1 MPARPQTNRPTM
13 STDPPASFG
22 EPSRRKAEE
31 FLALIHRQKQ
41 GKLKIYL
48 GACAGVGK
56 TYQMLTEGNRLKK
69 RGVDVVIGYV
79 EPHARPETTTQI
91 GELEIVPPLV
101 SRYRG
106 VELSEMDTAAV
117 IARAPTVALVDELA
131 HTNAP
136 GGKTKKRFEDVE
148 DLLGAGINVI
158 STLNIQHLESLYN
171 VVEGATGVRVKERI
185 PDEFL
190 TRADQIVNIDL
201 PAEDLIER
209 LQAGKIYPPDR
220 VAQALSNFFTPQN
233 LTRLREM
240 ALSESANF
248 LDRRQRAEEQEDEHR
263 PGGVGQ
269 VAVALSSGGPDPGAI
284 LRKAARL
291 AAQLNAPW
299 YAVYVRTPGE
309 APQVITA
316 ELQRAIGEALEA
328 AQRLGGMVIVLKRND
343 VAGALID
350 FAHEYGITHFVVGR
364 PGRRSVWRRWKLSL
378 QEKLLQELQNV
389 DLVVV

>member
-1 MPARPQTNRPTM
+1 MTSSAYPAGGATADLP
-13 STDPPASFG
+13 
-22 EPSRRKAEE
+22 RRKAED
-31 FLALIHRQKQ
+31 FLALINQQKL

-56 TYQMLTEGNRLKK
+56 TYQMLVEGNRLRK

-79 EPHARPETTTQI
+79 EPHARAETTAQI
-91 GELEIVPPLV
+91 GELEIVPPMV
-101 SRYRG
+101 TRYRE
-106 VELSEMDTAAV
+106 VELREMDTAAV
-117 IARAPTVALVDELA
+117 IARAPTIALVDELA

-148 DLLGAGINVI
+148 DLLAAGINVI

-171 VVEGATGVRVKERI
+171 VVESATGVRVKERI

-209 LQAGKIYPPDR
+209 LQSGKIYSQDR
-220 VAQALSNFFTPQN
+220 VASALANFFTPGN
-233 LTRLREM
+233 LTRLREL

-248 LDRRQRAEEQEDEHR
+248 LDRRQRAEESPGTEH
-263 PGGVGQ
+263 PSGGVGQ

-284 LRKAARL
+284 LRKTARL
-291 AAQLNAPW
+291 ASQLNAPW
-299 YAVYVRTPGE
+299 YAVYVRTPSE
-309 APQVITA
+309 DPRMVTA
-316 ELQRAIGEALEA
+316 EVQRAIGETLEA
-328 AQRLGGMVIVLKRND
+328 AQRMGGMVIVLKREV
-343 VAGALID
+343 VAAALID
-350 FAHEYGITHFVVGR
+350 FAREYGVTHFVVGR
-364 PGRRSVWRRWKLSL
+364 PRERRLWQRWQPSL
-378 QEKLLQELQNV
+378 HERLLRELKNV

>member
-1 MPARPQTNRPTM
+1 MNI
-13 STDPPASFG
+13 DPPTSFG

-31 FLALIHRQKQ
+31 FLALIHQQKQ

-69 RGVDVVIGYV
+69 RGVDVIIGYV
-79 EPHARPETTTQI
+79 EPHARPETTAQI
-91 GELEIVPPLV
+91 GELESVPPLV
-101 SRYRG
+101 SQYRG
-106 VELSEMDTAAV
+106 VELREMDTAAV

-136 GGKTKKRFEDVE
+136 GAKTKKRFEDVE
-148 DLLGAGINVI
+148 DLLAAGINVI

-209 LQAGKIYPPDR
+209 LQAGKIYPQDR
-220 VAQALSNFFTPQN
+220 IAQALSNFFTAPN

-248 LDRRQRAEEQEDEHR
+248 LDRRQRAEERDDDEHR

-269 VAVALSSGGPDPGAI
+269 VAVALSSGGPDPGAV

-316 ELQRAIGEALEA
+316 ELQRALGETLEA
-328 AQRLGGMVIVLKRND
+328 AQRMGGMVIVLKRED
-343 VAGALID
+343 VAAALID
-350 FAHEYGITHFVVGR
+350 FAREYGVTHFVVGR
-364 PGRRSVWRRWKLSL
+364 PGKRPAWRRWKLSL

>member
-1 MPARPQTNRPTM
+1 MSDPSTNL
-13 STDPPASFG
+13 G
-22 EPSRRKAEE
+22 EPARRKAED
-31 FLALIHRQKQ
+31 FLALIHQQKQ

-56 TYQMLTEGNRLKK
+56 TYQMLAEGNRLKR

-79 EPHARPETTTQI
+79 EPHARPETTAQI
-91 GELEIVPPLV
+91 GDLEIVPPAV
-101 SRYRG
+101 AQYKG
-106 VELSEMDTAAV
+106 VELREMDTAAV

-136 GGKTKKRFEDVE
+136 GGKTRKRFEDVE

-209 LQAGKIYPPDR
+209 LQAGKIYPPER
-220 VAQALSNFFTPQN
+220 VVSALTNFFTPQN

-248 LDRRQRAEEQEDEHR
+248 LDRRQRAEESAGQEHP

-284 LRKAARL
+284 LRKTARL

-309 APQVITA
+309 APQVISA
-316 ELQRAIGEALEA
+316 EAQRAIGETLEA
-328 AQRLGGMVIVLKRND
+328 AQRLGGLVIVLKREG
-343 VAGALID
+343 VAEALVD
-350 FAHEYGITHFVVGR
+350 FAREYGVTHFVVGR
-364 PGRRSVWRRWKLSL
+364 PGDRPFWRRLRPSL
-378 QEKLLQELQNV
+378 HERLLRELQHV

>member
-1 MPARPQTNRPTM
+1 MPFDLSSLP
-13 STDPPASFG
+13 DEPP
-22 EPSRRKAEE
+22 RRKAED
-31 FLALIHRQKQ
+31 FLTLINRQKQ

-79 EPHARPETTTQI
+79 EAHARPETTAQI
-91 GELEIVPPLV
+91 GDLEAVPAV
-101 SRYRG
+101 VTQYKG
-106 VELSEMDTAAV
+106 VELREMDTAAV
-117 IARAPTVALVDELA
+117 LARAPTVALVDELA

-148 DLLGAGINVI
+148 DLLDAGISVI

-171 VVEGATGVRVKERI
+171 LVEGATGVRVKERI

-209 LQAGKIYPPDR
+209 LQAGKIYPQDR
-220 VAQALSNFFTPQN
+220 IAPALSNFFTPQN

-248 LDRRQRAEEQEDEHR
+248 LDRRQRAEELQEHK

-284 LRKAARL
+284 LRKTARL

-309 APQVITA
+309 APRVITA
-316 ELQRAIGEALEA
+316 EAQRALGETLET
-328 AQRLGGMVIVLKRND
+328 AQRMGGLVIVLKRED
-343 VAGALID
+343 VAAALID
-350 FAHEYGITHFVVGR
+350 FAREYGVTHFVVGR
-364 PGRRSVWRRWKLSL
+364 SGERRFWQRLQPSL
-378 QEKLLQELQNV
+378 HERLLRELQHV

>member
-1 MPARPQTNRPTM
+1 MTTE
-13 STDPPASFG
+13 PASHQP
-22 EPSRRKAEE
+22 EPPRRKAED
-31 FLALIHRQKQ
+31 FLALINQQKQ

-56 TYQMLTEGNRLKK
+56 TYQMLVEGNRLKR
-69 RGVDVVIGYV
+69 RGVDVIIGYV
-79 EPHARPETTTQI
+79 EPHARPETTAQI
-91 GELEIVPPLV
+91 GDLEIVPATITQ
-101 SRYRG
+101 YKG
-106 VELSEMDTAAV
+106 VELREMNTAAV

-136 GGKTKKRFEDVE
+136 GSKTKKRFEDVE
-148 DLLGAGINVI
+148 DLLAAGINVI

-190 TRADQIVNIDL
+190 THADQIVNIDL

-209 LQAGKIYPPDR
+209 LQAGKIYAPDR
-220 VAQALSNFFTPQN
+220 VAQAQAHFFTPQN

-248 LDRRQRAEEQEDEHR
+248 LDRRQRADESPDQEHR

-316 ELQRAIGEALEA
+316 EAQRAVGETLET
-328 AQRLGGMVIVLKRND
+328 AQRMGGVVIVLKRERI
-343 VAGALID
+343 APALVD
-350 FAHEYGITHFVVGR
+350 FVREYGITHLVVGR
-364 PGRRSVWRRWKLSL
+364 PAERKIWQLGRAT
-378 QEKLLQELQNV
+378 LLEVLLRQLKNV
-389 DLVVV
+389 DVVVV

>member
-1 MPARPQTNRPTM
+1 M
-13 STDPPASFG
+13 SAEAPSG
-22 EPSRRKAEE
+22 QLEPSRRKAEE
-31 FLALIHRQKQ
+31 FLALIHQQKQ

-56 TYQMLTEGNRLKK
+56 TFQMLVEGNRLKK
-69 RGVDVVIGYV
+69 RGVDVVVGYV
-79 EPHARPETTTQI
+79 EPHARPETTAQV

-101 SRYRG
+101 SQYRG
-106 VELSEMDTAAV
+106 VELREMDTAAV
-117 IARAPTVALVDELA
+117 LARAPTVALVDELA

-136 GGKTKKRFEDVE
+136 GSKTKKRYEDVE
-148 DLLGAGINVI
+148 DLLAAGISVI

-209 LQAGKIYPPDR
+209 LQAGKIYPQER
-220 VAQALSNFFTPQN
+220 VAQALSNFFTAPN

-248 LDRRQRAEEQEDEHR
+248 LDRRQRAEESTADEHR

-284 LRKAARL
+284 LRKTARL

-316 ELQRAIGEALEA
+316 EAQRAIGETLEA
-328 AQRLGGMVIVLKRND
+328 AQRMGGMVIVLKREG
-343 VAGALID
+343 VAEALVD
-350 FAHEYGITHFVVGR
+350 FAREYGITHFVVGR
-364 PGRRSVWRRWKLSL
+364 PGERGFWGRWRRSLHDR
-378 QEKLLQELQNV
+378 LLNELANV

>member
-1 MPARPQTNRPTM
+1 MISDPATN
-13 STDPPASFG
+13 FG
-22 EPSRRKAEE
+22 EPSRRKAED
-31 FLALIHRQKQ
+31 FLALIHQQKQ

-56 TYQMLTEGNRLKK
+56 TFQMLTEGNRLKK

-79 EPHARPETTTQI
+79 EPHARPETTAQV
-91 GELEIVPPLV
+91 GELEIVPPVLTQ
-101 SRYRG
+101 YRG
-106 VELSEMDTAAV
+106 VELREMDTAAV

-136 GGKTKKRFEDVE
+136 SSKTKKRYEDVE
-148 DLLGAGINVI
+148 DLLAAGINVI

-209 LQAGKIYPPDR
+209 LQAGKIYAQER
-220 VAQALSNFFTPQN
+220 VAQALTNFFTPQN
-233 LTRLREM
+233 LTRLREL

-248 LDRRQRAEEQEDEHR
+248 LDRRQRAEESAGQEHV

-284 LRKAARL
+284 LRKTARL
-291 AAQLNAPW
+291 ASQLNAPW

-309 APQVITA
+309 APRVITA
-316 ELQRAIGEALEA
+316 EAQRAIGETLET
-328 AQRLGGMVIVLKRND
+328 AQRMGGMVIVLKREE
-343 VAGALID
+343 VAAALID
-350 FAHEYGITHFVVGR
+350 FAREYGVTHFVVGR
-364 PGRRSVWRRWKLSL
+364 PGERGLWRRLRPSL
-378 QEKLLQELQNV
+378 HDKLLQELLNV
-389 DLVVV
+389 DLIVV

>member
-1 MPARPQTNRPTM
+1 MITE
-13 STDPPASFG
+13 PASNQP
-22 EPSRRKAEE
+22 EPPRRKAED
-31 FLALIHRQKQ
+31 FLALINQQKQ

-56 TYQMLTEGNRLKK
+56 TYQMLVEGNRLKR

-79 EPHARPETTTQI
+79 EPHSRPETTAQI
-91 GELEIVPPLV
+91 GSLEAVPPV
-101 SRYRG
+101 ITQYKG

-136 GGKTKKRFEDVE
+136 GSKTKKRFEDVE
-148 DLLGAGINVI
+148 DLLAAGINVI
-158 STLNIQHLESLYN
+158 STLNIQHIESLYN
-171 VVEGATGVRVKERI
+171 VVESATGVRVKERI

-190 TRADQIVNIDL
+190 ARADQIVNIDL

-209 LQAGKIYPPDR
+209 LQAGKIYPLDR
-220 VAQALSNFFTPQN
+220 VAQAQENFFTPQN

-248 LDRRQRAEEQEDEHR
+248 LDRRQRADETTIGQGHG

-269 VAVALSSGGPDPGAI
+269 VAVALSSGGPNPGAI

-291 AAQLNAPW
+291 ASQLNAPW

-309 APQVITA
+309 APRLITA
-316 ELQRAIGEALEA
+316 EAQRVIGETLES
-328 AQRLGGMVIVLKRND
+328 AQRMGGVVIVLKREQ
-343 VAGALID
+343 VAEALVD
-350 FAHEYGITHFVVGR
+350 FAREYGITHLVVGR
-364 PGRRSVWRRWKLSL
+364 PADRTVWQRW
-378 QEKLLQELQNV
+378 QPTLLEILLRELKNV
-389 DLVVV
+389 DVVVV

>member
-1 MPARPQTNRPTM
+1 VPLI
-13 STDPPASFG
+13 TDPPANAP
-22 EPSRRKAEE
+22 EPPRRKAED
-31 FLALIHRQKQ
+31 FLALINQQKQ

-56 TYQMLTEGNRLKK
+56 TYQMLVEGNRLKR

-79 EPHARPETTTQI
+79 EPHARPETTAQI
-91 GELEIVPPLV
+91 GELEIVPPV
-101 SRYRG
+101 VTEYKG
-106 VELSEMDTAAV
+106 VELREMNTAAV

-136 GGKTKKRFEDVE
+136 GSKTRKRFEDVE
-148 DLLGAGINVI
+148 DLLAAGISVI

-190 TRADQIVNIDL
+190 TKADQIVNIDL

-209 LQAGKIYPPDR
+209 LQAGKIYALDR
-220 VAQALSNFFTPQN
+220 VAQAEAHFFTPQN

-248 LDRRQRAEEQEDEHR
+248 LDRRQRADETSGQGHG

-291 AAQLNAPW
+291 ASQLNAPW

-309 APQVITA
+309 APRVITA
-316 ELQRAIGEALEA
+316 E
-328 AQRLGGMVIVLKRND
+328 AQRVIGDTLESAQRMGGVVIVLKRD
-343 VAGALID
+343 QVAAALVD
-350 FAHEYGITHFVVGR
+350 FVREYGITHLVVGR
-364 PGRRSVWRRWKLSL
+364 PVYRRVWQRW
-378 QEKLLQELQNV
+378 QPTLLEVLLRELQRV
-389 DLVVV
+389 DVVVV

>member
-1 MPARPQTNRPTM
+1 MTSDPATN
-13 STDPPASFG
+13 FG
-22 EPSRRKAEE
+22 EPSRRKAED
-31 FLALIHRQKQ
+31 FLALIHQQKQ

-56 TYQMLTEGNRLKK
+56 TFQMLVEGNRLKK

-79 EPHARPETTTQI
+79 EPHARPETTAQI

-101 SRYRG
+101 SQYRG
-106 VELSEMDTAAV
+106 VELREMDTAAV

-136 GGKTKKRFEDVE
+136 GNKTKKRFEDVE
-148 DLLGAGINVI
+148 DLLAAGISVI

-190 TRADQIVNIDL
+190 MRADQIVNIDL

-209 LQAGKIYPPDR
+209 LQAGKIYSQDR
-220 VAQALSNFFTPQN
+220 VAQALTNFFTPQN

-248 LDRRQRAEEQEDEHR
+248 LDRRQRAEESSDDEHR

-284 LRKAARL
+284 LRKTARL

-309 APQVITA
+309 APQVISA
-316 ELQRAIGEALEA
+316 ELQRSIGETLEA
-328 AQRLGGMVIVLKRND
+328 AQRMGGMVIVLKRED
-343 VAGALID
+343 VAPALVD
-350 FAHEYGITHFVVGR
+350 FAREYGVTHFVVGR
-364 PGRRSVWRRWKLSL
+364 PGERPFWRRLRPSL
-378 QEKLLQELQNV
+378 HEKLLQQLENV

>member
-1 MPARPQTNRPTM
+1 M
-13 STDPPASFG
+13 STDQATSPG
-22 EPSRRKAEE
+22 EPARRKAED
-31 FLALIHRQKQ
+31 FLALIYQQKQ

-56 TYQMLTEGNRLKK
+56 TFQMLVEGNRLKK

-79 EPHARPETTTQI
+79 EPHARPETTAQI

-101 SRYRG
+101 SQYRG
-106 VELSEMDTAAV
+106 VELREMDAAAI

-136 GGKTKKRFEDVE
+136 GSKTKKRYEDVE

-171 VVEGATGVRVKERI
+171 LVEGATGVRVKERI

-209 LQAGKIYPPDR
+209 LQAGKIYAPDR
-220 VAQALSNFFTPQN
+220 VAQALTNFFTPQN

-248 LDRRQRAEEQEDEHR
+248 LDRRQRAEESSGQEHV

-284 LRKAARL
+284 LRKTARL
-291 AAQLNAPW
+291 ASQLNAPW

-309 APQVITA
+309 APRVITA
-316 ELQRAIGEALEA
+316 EAQRAIGEALET
-328 AQRLGGMVIVLKRND
+328 AQRMGGMVIVLKRER
-343 VAGALID
+343 VAEALID
-350 FAHEYGITHFVVGR
+350 FAREYGVTHFVVGR
-364 PGRRSVWRRWKLSL
+364 PGERPFWKRWRYSL
-378 QEKLLQELQNV
+378 HEQLLRALKSV

>member
-1 MPARPQTNRPTM
+1 MNI
-13 STDPPASFG
+13 DPPTSFG

-31 FLALIHRQKQ
+31 FLALIHQQKQ

-79 EPHARPETTTQI
+79 EPHARPETTAQI

-101 SRYRG
+101 SQYRG
-106 VELSEMDTAAV
+106 VELREMDTAAV

-136 GGKTKKRFEDVE
+136 GAKTKKRFEDVE

-209 LQAGKIYPPDR
+209 LQSGKIYPQDR
-220 VAQALSNFFTPQN
+220 IAQALSNFFTPQN

-248 LDRRQRAEEQEDEHR
+248 LDRRQRAEESSDGDEHR

-284 LRKAARL
+284 LRKTARL

-316 ELQRAIGEALEA
+316 ELQRAIGETLEA
-328 AQRLGGMVIVLKRND
+328 AQRMGGMVIVLKRED

-350 FAHEYGITHFVVGR
+350 FAREYGVTHFVVGR
-364 PGRRSVWRRWKLSL
+364 PGKRSAWRRWKISL

>member
-1 MPARPQTNRPTM
+1 MI
-13 STDPPASFG
+13 TDPPTNAG
-22 EPSRRKAEE
+22 EPSRRKAED
-31 FLALIHRQKQ
+31 FLALIHQQKQ

-56 TYQMLTEGNRLKK
+56 TFQMLTEGNRLKK

-79 EPHARPETTTQI
+79 EPHARPETSAQI
-91 GELEIVPPLV
+91 GELEIVPQIV
-101 SRYRG
+101 TQYRG
-106 VELSEMDTAAV
+106 VELREMDTAAV

-136 GGKTKKRFEDVE
+136 GSKTRKRYEDVE
-148 DLLGAGINVI
+148 DLLAAGISVI

-171 VVEGATGVRVKERI
+171 VIEGATGVRVKERI

-209 LQAGKIYPPDR
+209 LQAGKIYPQDR
-220 VAQALSNFFTPQN
+220 IAQALSNFFTPTN

-248 LDRRQRAEEQEDEHR
+248 LDRRQRAEAATDQEHI
-263 PGGVGQ
+263 PGGVGL
-269 VAVALSSGGPDPGAI
+269 VAVAVSSGGPDPGAI

-291 AAQLNAPW
+291 ASQLNAPW

-309 APQVITA
+309 APQAISA
-316 ELQRAIGEALEA
+316 AAQRAIGDTLET
-328 AQRLGGMVIVLKRND
+328 AQRMGGVVIVLKRES
-343 VAGALID
+343 VAAALVD
-350 FAHEYGITHFVVGR
+350 FAREYGVTHFVVGR
-364 PGRRSVWRRWKLSL
+364 PGGHGFWRRLRPSL
-378 QEKLLQELQNV
+378 HEKLLRELKNV

>member
-1 MPARPQTNRPTM
+1 MITEPVSSP
-13 STDPPASFG
+13 SEPP
-22 EPSRRKAEE
+22 RRKAEE
-31 FLALIHRQKQ
+31 FLALINQQKQ

-56 TYQMLTEGNRLKK
+56 TYQMLVEGNRLKK

-79 EPHARPETTTQI
+79 EPHARPETTAQI
-91 GELEIVPPLV
+91 GVLEIIPPAITQ
-101 SRYRG
+101 YKG
-106 VELSEMDTAAV
+106 VELCEMNTAAV

-136 GGKTKKRFEDVE
+136 GSKTKKRFEDVE
-148 DLLGAGINVI
+148 DLLAAGINVI

-190 TRADQIVNIDL
+190 ARADQIVNIDL

-220 VAQALSNFFTPQN
+220 VEQAQANFFTPLN

-248 LDRRQRAEEQEDEHR
+248 LDRRQRAEEIFGEGHG

-291 AAQLNAPW
+291 ASQLNAPW
-299 YAVYVRTPGE
+299 YAVYVRTPVE

-316 ELQRAIGEALEA
+316 EAQRVIGETLET
-328 AQRLGGMVIVLKRND
+328 AQRMGGVVIVLKREE
-343 VAGALID
+343 VAAALVD
-350 FAHEYGITHFVVGR
+350 FVREYGITHLVLGR
-364 PGRRSVWRRWKLSL
+364 PAFPRIWQRWRAT
-378 QEKLLQELQNV
+378 LLEVLLRELQNV
-389 DLVVV
+389 DVVVV

>member
-1 MPARPQTNRPTM
+1 MANDTPT
-13 STDPPASFG
+13 DFG
-22 EPSRRKAEE
+22 EPSRRKAED
-31 FLALIHRQKQ
+31 FLALIHQQKQ

-56 TYQMLTEGNRLKK
+56 TFQMLTEGNRLKK

-79 EPHARPETTTQI
+79 EPHARPETTAQI
-91 GELEIVPPLV
+91 GELEIVPPIV
-101 SRYRG
+101 TQYRG
-106 VELSEMDTAAV
+106 VELREMDTAAV
-117 IARAPTVALVDELA
+117 IERAPTVALVDELA

-136 GGKTKKRFEDVE
+136 GAKTKKRFEDVE
-148 DLLGAGINVI
+148 DLLSAGINVI

-171 VVEGATGVRVKERI
+171 LVEGATGVRVKERI

-209 LQAGKIYPPDR
+209 LQAGKIYAPDR
-220 VAQALSNFFTPQN
+220 VAQALTNFFTPQN

-248 LDRRQRAEEQEDEHR
+248 LDRRQRAEETSEQEHT

-284 LRKAARL
+284 LRKTARL
-291 AAQLNAPW
+291 ASQLNAPW

-316 ELQRAIGEALEA
+316 EAQRAISETLET
-328 AQRLGGMVIVLKRND
+328 AQRMGGMVIVLKREE

-350 FAHEYGITHFVVGR
+350 FAREYGVTHFVVGR
-364 PGRRSVWRRWKLSL
+364 PGERPLWRRLRPSL
-378 QEKLLQELQNV
+378 HEKLLQELKSV

>member
-1 MPARPQTNRPTM
+1 M
-13 STDPPASFG
+13 SHSLSNSGDIP
-22 EPSRRKAEE
+22 RRKSED
-31 FLALIHRQKQ
+31 FLALINNQKQ

-56 TYQMLTEGNRLKK
+56 TFQMLTEGNRLKK

-79 EPHARPETTTQI
+79 EPHARPETTAQI
-91 GELEIVPPLV
+91 GELEIVPPV
-101 SRYRG
+101 ITKYKG
-106 VELSEMDTAAV
+106 VELREMDCAAV
-117 IARAPTVALVDELA
+117 LARAPTVALVDELA

-136 GGKTKKRFEDVE
+136 GSKTKKRFEDVE
-148 DLLGAGINVI
+148 DLLAAGINVI

-171 VVEGATGVRVKERI
+171 VVESATGVRVKERI

-209 LQAGKIYPPDR
+209 LQSGKIYAQDR

-248 LDRRQRAEEQEDEHR
+248 LDRRQRAEGNPNEDHV
-263 PGGVGQ
+263 PGGVSQ

-284 LRKAARL
+284 LRKTARL
-291 AAQLNAPW
+291 ASQLNAPW

-316 ELQRAIGEALEA
+316 EAQRAIGETLET
-328 AQRLGGMVIVLKRND
+328 AQRMGGVVIVLKRD
-343 VAGALID
+343 QVAAALVD
-350 FAHEYGITHFVVGR
+350 FVREYGVTHFVLGR
-364 PGRRSVWRRWKLSL
+364 PPSRRIWQRF
-378 QEKLLQELQNV
+378 QPTLLEQLLLELKNV
-389 DLVVV
+389 DVTVV

>member
-1 MPARPQTNRPTM
+1 MATDSPTN
-13 STDPPASFG
+13 FG
-22 EPSRRKAEE
+22 EPARRKAED
-31 FLALIHRQKQ
+31 FLALIHQQKQ

-56 TYQMLTEGNRLKK
+56 TFQMLTEGNRLKK
-69 RGVDVVIGYV
+69 RGLDVVIGYV
-79 EPHARPETTTQI
+79 EPHARPETTAQI
-91 GELEIVPPLV
+91 GELEIVPPV
-101 SRYRG
+101 VTQYRG
-106 VELSEMDTAAV
+106 VELREMDTTAV

-136 GGKTKKRFEDVE
+136 GSKTKKRYEDVE
-148 DLLGAGINVI
+148 DLLAAGINVI

-209 LQAGKIYPPDR
+209 LQAGKIYAPDR
-220 VAQALSNFFTPQN
+220 VAQALTNFFTPQN
-233 LTRLREM
+233 LTRLREL

-248 LDRRQRAEEQEDEHR
+248 LDRRQRAEESSEQEHV

-284 LRKAARL
+284 LRKTARL
-291 AAQLNAPW
+291 ASQLNAPW

-316 ELQRAIGEALEA
+316 EVQRAIGEALET
-328 AQRLGGMVIVLKRND
+328 AQRMGGMVIVLKREE
-343 VAGALID
+343 VAAALID
-350 FAHEYGITHFVVGR
+350 FAREYGVTHFVVGR
-364 PGRRSVWRRWKLSL
+364 PGERPFWRRLRPSL
-378 QEKLLQELQNV
+378 HEKLLQELTNV

>member
-1 MPARPQTNRPTM
+1 M
-13 STDPPASFG
+13 STDRSTGFG

-31 FLALIHRQKQ
+31 FLALIHQQKQ

-56 TYQMLTEGNRLKK
+56 TYQMLAEGNRLKK
-69 RGVDVVIGYV
+69 RGVDVIIGYV
-79 EPHARPETTTQI
+79 EPHARPETTAQI

-101 SRYRG
+101 SQYRG
-106 VELSEMDTAAV
+106 VELREMDTAAV
-117 IARAPTVALVDELA
+117 IARAPTVALIDELA

-136 GGKTKKRFEDVE
+136 GAKTKKRFEDVE

-209 LQAGKIYPPDR
+209 LQAGKIYPQDR
-220 VAQALSNFFTPQN
+220 IAQALSNFFTNQN

-248 LDRRQRAEEQEDEHR
+248 LDRRQRAEEASAEEHS

-284 LRKAARL
+284 LRKTARL

-316 ELQRAIGEALEA
+316 EAQRAVGETLET
-328 AQRLGGMVIVLKRND
+328 AQRMGGMVIVLKRED
-343 VAGALID
+343 VAAALID
-350 FAHEYGITHFVVGR
+350 FAREYGVTHFVVGR
-364 PGRRSVWRRWKLSL
+364 PGKRSVWRRWKLSL
-378 QEKLLQELQNV
+378 QEKLSQELKNV

>member
-1 MPARPQTNRPTM
+1 MITDLQT
-13 STDPPASFG
+13 DFG
-22 EPSRRKAEE
+22 ESSRRKAED
-31 FLALIHRQKQ
+31 FLALIHQQKQ

-56 TYQMLTEGNRLKK
+56 TYQMLVEGNRLAK

-79 EPHARPETTTQI
+79 EPHARPETSAQI
-91 GELEIVPPLV
+91 GGLESVPPV
-101 SRYRG
+101 VTQYRG
-106 VELSEMDTAAV
+106 VELREMDTAAV
-117 IARAPTVALVDELA
+117 IARAPTIALVDELA

-136 GGKTKKRFEDVE
+136 GSKTKKRFEDVE
-148 DLLGAGINVI
+148 DLLAAGINVI

-171 VVEGATGVRVKERI
+171 LVEGATGVRVKERI

-209 LQAGKIYPPDR
+209 LQAGKIYPQDR
-220 VAQALSNFFTPQN
+220 IAQALSNFFTPQN

-248 LDRRQRAEEQEDEHR
+248 LDRRQRAEEPSGQDHK

-284 LRKAARL
+284 LRKTARL
-291 AAQLNAPW
+291 ATQLNAPW
-299 YAVYVRTPGE
+299 YAVYVRTAGE
-309 APQVITA
+309 APRMITA
-316 ELQRAIGEALEA
+316 EAQRAIGETLET
-328 AQRLGGMVIVLKRND
+328 AQRMGGMVIVLKRED
-343 VAGALID
+343 VATALID
-350 FAHEYGITHFVVGR
+350 FAREYGVTHFVVGR
-364 PGRRSVWRRWKLSL
+364 PGERRFWQRWQPSL
-378 QEKLLQELQNV
+378 HERLLHELQNV

>member
-1 MPARPQTNRPTM
+1 MNSETSPLPE
-13 STDPPASFG
+13 PP
-22 EPSRRKAEE
+22 RRKAED
-31 FLALIHRQKQ
+31 FLALINQQKQ

-56 TYQMLTEGNRLKK
+56 TYQMLVEGNRLRR

-79 EPHARPETTTQI
+79 EPHARPETTAQI
-91 GELEIVPPLV
+91 GELEIVPPV
-101 SRYRG
+101 VTHYKG
-106 VELSEMDTAAV
+106 VALREMNTAAV

-136 GGKTKKRFEDVE
+136 GTKTKKRFEDVE
-148 DLLGAGINVI
+148 DLLAAGISVI

-171 VVEGATGVRVKERI
+171 VVENATGVRVKERI

-190 TRADQIVNIDL
+190 THADQIVNIDL

-209 LQAGKIYPPDR
+209 LQAGKVYPADR
-220 VAQALSNFFTPQN
+220 VAQAQSNFFTPQN

-248 LDRRQRAEEQEDEHR
+248 LDRRQRADEPSGQDHG
-263 PGGVGQ
+263 PGGGMGQ

-291 AAQLNAPW
+291 ASQLNAPW

-309 APQVITA
+309 APRVITA
-316 ELQRAIGEALEA
+316 EAQRVIGETLEA
-328 AQRLGGMVIVLKRND
+328 AQRMGGVVIVLKREQ
-343 VAGALID
+343 VAAALVD
-350 FAHEYGITHFVVGR
+350 FVREYGITHLVVGR
-364 PGRRSVWRRWKLSL
+364 PVAPRGWLRWQATLLEVLLRELKSV
-378 QEKLLQELQNV
+378 
-389 DLVVV
+389 DVVVV

>member
-1 MPARPQTNRPTM
+1 MITNAPTN
-13 STDPPASFG
+13 FG
-22 EPSRRKAEE
+22 EPSRRKAED
-31 FLALIHRQKQ
+31 FLALIHQQKQ

-56 TYQMLTEGNRLKK
+56 TFQMLTEGNRLKK

-79 EPHARPETTTQI
+79 EPHARPETTAQI
-91 GELEIVPPLV
+91 GELEIVPPV
-101 SRYRG
+101 ITQYRG
-106 VELSEMDTAAV
+106 VELREMDTASV
-117 IARAPTVALVDELA
+117 IARGPTVVLVDELA

-136 GGKTKKRFEDVE
+136 GSKTKKRYEDVE
-148 DLLGAGINVI
+148 DLLGVGINVI

-171 VVEGATGVRVKERI
+171 LVEGATGVRVKERI

-209 LQAGKIYPPDR
+209 LQAGKIYSPDR
-220 VAQALSNFFTPQN
+220 VAQALTNFFTPQN

-248 LDRRQRAEEQEDEHR
+248 LDRRQRAEESSDQEHI

-284 LRKAARL
+284 LRKTARL

-309 APQVITA
+309 APRVITA
-316 ELQRAIGEALEA
+316 EAQRAIGDALET
-328 AQRLGGMVIVLKRND
+328 AQRMGGIVIVLKRED
-343 VAGALID
+343 VPVALID
-350 FAHEYGITHFVVGR
+350 FAREYGITHFVVGR
-364 PGRRSVWRRWKLSL
+364 PGERRFWQRVRPSL
-378 QEKLLQELQNV
+378 HERLLKDLKNV

>member
-1 MPARPQTNRPTM
+1 MANPLSDSDGLP
-13 STDPPASFG
+13 
-22 EPSRRKAEE
+22 RRKAED
-31 FLALIHRQKQ
+31 FLALINQQKH

-79 EPHARPETTTQI
+79 EPHARPETTAQL
-91 GELEIVPPLV
+91 GELEIVPPV
-101 SRYRG
+101 VTQYRG
-106 VELSEMDTAAV
+106 VELREMDTAAV

-136 GGKTKKRFEDVE
+136 GYKTKKRFEDVE
-148 DLLGAGINVI
+148 DLLDAGVNVI

-171 VVEGATGVRVKERI
+171 LVEGATGVRVKERI

-220 VAQALSNFFTPQN
+220 IAQALSNFFTTQN

-248 LDRRQRAEEQEDEHR
+248 LDRRQRADETSGQEHG
-263 PGGVGQ
+263 PGGIGQ

-291 AAQLNAPW
+291 ASQLNAPW
-299 YAVYVRTPGE
+299 YAVYVRTPSE
-309 APQVITA
+309 SPQAITA
-316 ELQRAIGEALEA
+316 EVQRAIGETLET
-328 AQRLGGMVIVLKRND
+328 AQRMGGLVIVLKREE
-343 VAGALID
+343 VAAALID
-350 FAHEYGITHFVVGR
+350 FAREYGVTHFVVGR
-364 PGRRSVWRRWKLSL
+364 PGERRFWQRWQPSL
-378 QEKLLQELQNV
+378 HERLLHELQNV

>member
-1 MPARPQTNRPTM
+1 MPKD
-13 STDPPASFG
+13 STAGFG
-22 EPSRRKAEE
+22 EPARRKAED
-31 FLALIHRQKQ
+31 FLALINQQKQ

-56 TYQMLTEGNRLKK
+56 TYQMLTEGNRLAR
-69 RGVDVVIGYV
+69 RGVNVVVGYV
-79 EPHARPETTTQI
+79 EPHARPETTAQI
-91 GELEIVPPLV
+91 GDLEIVPPTV
-101 SRYRG
+101 TQYRG
-106 VELSEMDTAAV
+106 VELREMDTAAV

-136 GGKTKKRFEDVE
+136 GGKTRKRYEDVE
-148 DLLGAGINVI
+148 DLLAAGINVI

-171 VVEGATGVRVKERI
+171 VVERATGVRVKERI

-209 LQAGKIYPPDR
+209 LQAGKIYSQDR

-233 LTRLREM
+233 LTRLREL

-248 LDRRQRAEEQEDEHR
+248 LDRRQRAEETTEGEHA

-284 LRKAARL
+284 LRKTARL

-316 ELQRAIGEALEA
+316 EAQRAIGETLET
-328 AQRLGGMVIVLKRND
+328 AQRMGGVVIVLKREG
-343 VAGALID
+343 VAAALTD
-350 FAHEYGITHFVVGR
+350 FAREYGITHFVVGR
-364 PGRRSVWRRWKLSL
+364 PGERRFWQRWQASL
-378 QEKLLQELQNV
+378 HERLLRDLKNV
-389 DLVVV
+389 DLFVV

>member
-1 MPARPQTNRPTM
+1 MNIDLPT
-13 STDPPASFG
+13 SFG
-22 EPSRRKAEE
+22 ESSRRKAED
-31 FLALIHRQKQ
+31 FLTLIHQQKQ
-41 GKLKIYL
+41 GKLKVYL

-56 TYQMLTEGNRLKK
+56 TYQMLVEGNRLKK

-79 EPHARPETTTQI
+79 EPHARPETTAQI
-91 GELEIVPPLV
+91 GELEIVPALV
-101 SRYRG
+101 SQYRG
-106 VELSEMDTAAV
+106 VELREMDTAAV
-117 IARAPTVALVDELA
+117 VARAPTVALVDELA

-136 GGKTKKRFEDVE
+136 GAKTKKRFEDVE
-148 DLLGAGINVI
+148 DLLAAGINVI

-209 LQAGKIYPPDR
+209 LQAGKIYPRDR
-220 VAQALSNFFTPQN
+220 VAQALSNFFTPAN

-248 LDRRQRAEEQEDEHR
+248 LDRRQRAEESADDEHR

-284 LRKAARL
+284 LRKTARL

-309 APQVITA
+309 APQVISA
-316 ELQRAIGEALEA
+316 ELQRVIGETLET
-328 AQRLGGMVIVLKRND
+328 AQRMGGVVIVLKRED
-343 VAGALID
+343 VAAALID
-350 FAHEYGITHFVVGR
+350 FAREYGVTHFVVGR
-364 PGRRSVWRRWKLSL
+364 PSERPLWRRLRPSL
-378 QEKLLQELQNV
+378 HEKLLQELKSV

>member
-1 MPARPQTNRPTM
+1 MNTDLATN
-13 STDPPASFG
+13 FG
-22 EPSRRKAEE
+22 EPARRKAED
-31 FLALIHRQKQ
+31 FLALIHQQKQ

-56 TYQMLTEGNRLKK
+56 TYQMLTEGNRLKN
-69 RGVDVVIGYV
+69 RGLDVVIGYV
-79 EPHARPETTTQI
+79 EPHARPETTAQI
-91 GELEIVPPLV
+91 GALEIVPPIITQ
-101 SRYRG
+101 YKG
-106 VELSEMDTAAV
+106 IELREMDTPAV
-117 IARAPTVALVDELA
+117 IARAPTVVLVDELA

-136 GGKTKKRFEDVE
+136 GSKTKRRYEDVE
-148 DLLGAGINVI
+148 DLMAAGINVI

-171 VVEGATGVRVKERI
+171 LVEGATGVKVKERI

-209 LQAGKIYPPDR
+209 LQAGKIYAPDR
-220 VAQALSNFFTPQN
+220 VAQALTSFFTPQN

-248 LDRRQRAEEQEDEHR
+248 LDRRQRAEEASGQEHT

-284 LRKAARL
+284 LRKTARL
-291 AAQLNAPW
+291 ASQLNAQW
-299 YAVYVRTPGE
+299 YAVYVRTPSE
-309 APQVITA
+309 APRVITA
-316 ELQRAIGEALEA
+316 EVQRAIGEALET
-328 AQRLGGMVIVLKRND
+328 AQRMGGLVIVLKREG
-343 VAGALID
+343 VAEALID
-350 FAHEYGITHFVVGR
+350 FAREYGVTHFVVGR
-364 PGRRSVWRRWKLSL
+364 PGERPFWRRLQPSL
-378 QEKLLQELQNV
+378 HERLLHELKNV

>member
-1 MPARPQTNRPTM
+1 MTPDLANN
-13 STDPPASFG
+13 FG
-22 EPSRRKAEE
+22 EPARRRAED
-31 FLALIHRQKQ
+31 FLALIHQQKQ

-56 TYQMLTEGNRLKK
+56 TFQMLTEGNRLKK
-69 RGVDVVIGYV
+69 RGLDVVIGYV
-79 EPHARPETTTQI
+79 EPHARPETTAQI
-91 GELEIVPPLV
+91 GELEIVPPIV
-101 SRYRG
+101 TQYKG
-106 VELSEMDTAAV
+106 VELREMDTAAV

-136 GGKTKKRFEDVE
+136 GSKTKKRYEDVE
-148 DLLGAGINVI
+148 DLLAAGISVI

-209 LQAGKIYPPDR
+209 LQSGKIYAPDR
-220 VAQALSNFFTPQN
+220 VAQALTNFFTPQN

-248 LDRRQRAEEQEDEHR
+248 LDRRQRAEESSEQEHV

-284 LRKAARL
+284 LRKTARL
-291 AAQLNAPW
+291 ASQLNAPW

-316 ELQRAIGEALEA
+316 EVQRAIGEALET
-328 AQRLGGMVIVLKRND
+328 AQRMGGMVIVLKREK
-343 VAGALID
+343 VAEALID
-350 FAHEYGITHFVVGR
+350 FAREYGVTHFVVGR
-364 PGRRSVWRRWKLSL
+364 PGERPLWRRWRPSL
-378 QEKLLQELQNV
+378 HERLLQDLKSV

>member
-1 MPARPQTNRPTM
+1 MT
-13 STDPPASFG
+13 TDPPTSFG

-31 FLALIHRQKQ
+31 FLALIHQQKQ

-56 TYQMLTEGNRLKK
+56 TYQMLTEGNRIKR

-79 EPHARPETTTQI
+79 EPHARPETTAQL
-91 GELEIVPPLV
+91 GELEIVPPV
-101 SRYRG
+101 VTQYRG
-106 VELSEMDTAAV
+106 VELREMDTAAV

-136 GGKTKKRFEDVE
+136 GSKTKKRFEDVE
-148 DLLGAGINVI
+148 DLLAAGINVI

-171 VVEGATGVRVKERI
+171 LVEGATGVRVKERI

-220 VAQALSNFFTPQN
+220 IAHALSNFFTPQN

-248 LDRRQRAEEQEDEHR
+248 LDRRQRAEEASDQEHK

-284 LRKAARL
+284 LRKTARL
-291 AAQLNAPW
+291 ATQLNAPW
-299 YAVYVRTPGE
+299 YAVYVRTPSE
-309 APQVITA
+309 SPQTITA
-316 ELQRAIGEALEA
+316 EAQRAIGETLET
-328 AQRLGGMVIVLKRND
+328 AQRMGGMVIVLKRET
-343 VAGALID
+343 VATALVD
-350 FAHEYGITHFVVGR
+350 FAREYGVTHFVVGR
-364 PGRRSVWRRWKLSL
+364 PGERRFWQRWQLSL
-378 QEKLLQELQNV
+378 HEQLLRELRDV

>member
-1 MPARPQTNRPTM
+1 MT
-13 STDPPASFG
+13 TDPSNGQG
-22 EPSRRKAEE
+22 EPPRRKAED
-31 FLALIHRQKQ
+31 FLTLINQQKQ

-56 TYQMLTEGNRLKK
+56 TYQMLVEGNRLKR

-79 EPHARPETTTQI
+79 EPHARPETTAQI
-91 GELEIVPPLV
+91 GELEKVPEIITQ
-101 SRYRG
+101 YKG
-106 VELSEMDTAAV
+106 VELREMNTAAV

-136 GGKTKKRFEDVE
+136 GSKTKKRFEDVE
-148 DLLGAGINVI
+148 DLLAAGINVI
-158 STLNIQHLESLYN
+158 STLNVQHLESLYN

-209 LQAGKIYPPDR
+209 LQAGKIYAQDR
-220 VAQALSNFFTPQN
+220 IAQAQANFFTPQN
-233 LTRLREM
+233 LTRLREI

-248 LDRRQRAEEQEDEHR
+248 LDRRQRADEAFGQEHG
-263 PGGVGQ
+263 PGGIGQ

-284 LRKAARL
+284 LRKGARL
-291 AAQLNAPW
+291 ASQLNAPW

-316 ELQRAIGEALEA
+316 EAQRAIGETLET
-328 AQRLGGMVIVLKRND
+328 AQRMGGVVIVLKREQ
-343 VAGALID
+343 VAAALVD
-350 FAHEYGITHFVVGR
+350 FAREYGITHFVLGR
-364 PGRRSVWRRWKLSL
+364 PPARKLW
-378 QEKLLQELQNV
+378 QFWQPKLLEQLLRELKNV
-389 DLVVV
+389 DVVVV

>member
-1 MPARPQTNRPTM
+1 MDI
-13 STDPPASFG
+13 DPPTSPG
-22 EPSRRKAEE
+22 EPSRLKAED

-56 TYQMLTEGNRLKK
+56 TYQMLTEGNRLKR

-79 EPHARPETTTQI
+79 EPHARPETTAQI
-91 GELEIVPPLV
+91 GELEIVPALV
-101 SRYRG
+101 SQYRG
-106 VELSEMDTAAV
+106 VELREMDTAAV

-136 GGKTKKRFEDVE
+136 GAKTKKRFEDVE
-148 DLLGAGINVI
+148 DLLAAGINVI

-209 LQAGKIYPPDR
+209 LQAGKIYSQER
-220 VAQALSNFFTPQN
+220 VAQALTNFFTPQN

-248 LDRRQRAEEQEDEHR
+248 LDRRQRAEEPDDDEHR

-284 LRKAARL
+284 LRKTARL

-316 ELQRAIGEALEA
+316 EAQRAIGETLET
-328 AQRLGGMVIVLKRND
+328 AQRMGGLVIVLKRED
-343 VAGALID
+343 VAAALID
-350 FAHEYGITHFVVGR
+350 FAREYGVTHFVVGR
-364 PGRRSVWRRWKLSL
+364 PGKRPAWRRWKLSL
-378 QEKLLQELQNV
+378 QERLLQDLKNV

>member
-1 MPARPQTNRPTM
+1 MM
-13 STDPPASFG
+13 IDPPTDFG
-22 EPSRRKAEE
+22 EPSRRKAED
-31 FLALIHRQKQ
+31 FLALIHQQKQ

-56 TYQMLTEGNRLKK
+56 TFQMLTEGNRLKK
-69 RGVDVVIGYV
+69 RGLDVVIGYV
-79 EPHARPETTTQI
+79 EPHARPETTAQI
-91 GELEIVPPLV
+91 GELEIVPPV
-101 SRYRG
+101 VTQYRG
-106 VELSEMDTAAV
+106 VELREMDTAAV

-136 GGKTKKRFEDVE
+136 GSKTKKRYEDVE
-148 DLLGAGINVI
+148 DLLAAGINVI

-185 PDEFL
+185 PDEFM

-209 LQAGKIYPPDR
+209 LQAGKIYAPDR
-220 VAQALSNFFTPQN
+220 VAQALTNFFTPQN

-248 LDRRQRAEEQEDEHR
+248 LDRRQRAEESSEQEHV

-284 LRKAARL
+284 LRKTARL
-291 AAQLNAPW
+291 ASQLNAPW

-316 ELQRAIGEALEA
+316 EAQQAIGETLET
-328 AQRLGGMVIVLKRND
+328 AQRMGGMVIVLKREQ

-350 FAHEYGITHFVVGR
+350 FAREYGVTHFVVGR
-364 PGRRSVWRRWKLSL
+364 PGERSLWRRLRPSL
-378 QEKLLQELQNV
+378 HEELLYELKNV